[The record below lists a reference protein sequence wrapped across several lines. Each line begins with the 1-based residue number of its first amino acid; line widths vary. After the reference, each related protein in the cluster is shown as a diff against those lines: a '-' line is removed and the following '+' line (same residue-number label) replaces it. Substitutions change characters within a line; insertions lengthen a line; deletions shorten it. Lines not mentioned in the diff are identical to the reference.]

1 MIKTRSKKKHKP
13 VRSSLA
19 MGRIEK
25 FSRHRLAMFGLGIVF
40 LFVVL
45 CVFAPLFT
53 KYSPTDIDLTSR
65 ALRPGEQGHLLGTDK
80 IGRDVW
86 ARMLYGGRVSIT
98 IGVVSSMGAAL
109 VGIVLGCLS
118 GYIGGILDRVLLR
131 LSEVFH
137 MFPAIMVVL
146 IVMALLGQGI
156 INLCLVFILAEWM
169 PVYRLVRNGFLSI
182 REESFVEALRAMS
195 IPKRSIMFKHI
206 LPLALSPVIVTF
218 TMATAFF
225 ILAEAGLSFLG
236 LGVPSGIPTWGN
248 ILNAAKDLDI
258 LTKNPWLWIPPGVAI
273 CLFVLGV
280 NFVGDGLRDV
290 LDPRQ

>member
-1 MIKTRSKKKHKP
+1 
-13 VRSSLA
+13 

-25 FSRHRLAMFGLGIVF
+25 FSRHKLAMFGLVIVTAF
-40 LFVVL
+40 LIL
-45 CVFAPLFT
+45 CFLAPLFT
-53 KYSPTDIDLTSR
+53 KYSPTEIDLRSR
-65 ALRPGEQGHLLGTDK
+65 SLRPGEEGHLLGTDK

-86 ARMLYGGRVSIT
+86 ARMLYGGRVSIS
-98 IGVVSSMGAAL
+98 IGVISALGAAI
-109 VGIVLGCLS
+109 VGIILGCLS
-118 GYIGGILDRVLLR
+118 GYLGGTLDKVLVRV
-131 LSEVFH
+131 SEVFH
-137 MFPAIMVVL
+137 MFPAIMLVL
-146 IVMALLGQGI
+146 IVMALIGRGVV
-156 INLCLVFILAEWM
+156 NLCLVFILAEWM
-169 PVYRLVRNGFLSI
+169 PVYRLIRNGFLSL

-206 LPLALSPVIVTF
+206 LPIALSPVIVTY
-218 TMATAFF
+218 TIATASF

-248 ILNAAKDLDI
+248 ILNAAKDLEI

-280 NFVGDGLRDV
+280 NFIGDGLRDV